1 MDSVK
6 NPTIH
11 DIAEEAGVSP
21 ATVSRVLNNNPNV
34 QADIQERVREI
45 AERLGYEKSKPAT
58 PRSQRKS
65 SIIGLIIPDV
75 LNPFFPLLI
84 KGIENIAKIQG
95 FSIIFCDSENDIE
108 MEEKHVKTL
117 MEEGIEGLIFIP
129 APGTNHL
136 VDELIRQDFPMV
148 FLDRR
153 SKHDS
158 SNFVTC
164 ANKEGAHQ
172 AAKYLYSLGHRN
184 IVYISGPRYLS
195 TEMERFEGFKT
206 ALEEE
211 GVHLQEEFI
220 VHGEHNWSTAYEE
233 VNNLLDRSMTFTAVF
248 ASSDIMA
255 FGAKQA
261 FEDRGL
267 QIPDK
272 ISIIGYDDIPFSSAI
287 SLTTISQPAF
297 EMGRNAMHLLID
309 LIKKRIHPPQH
320 IVLRPSIIIR
330 KSCQKI

>member
-1 MDSVK
+1 MDTGK

-11 DIAEEAGVSP
+11 DIAAQAGVSP
-21 ATVSRVLNNNPNV
+21 ATVSRVLNNNPSV
-34 QADIQERVREI
+34 QPEIQQRVRSI
-45 AERLGYEKSKPAT
+45 ADKLHYAK
-58 PRSQRKS
+58 PRSPGQKGQKKS
-65 SIIGLIIPDV
+65 TIIGLIIPDV

-95 FSIIFCDSENDIE
+95 FSIIFCDSENDSE
-108 MEEKHVKTL
+108 TEEKHVRNL
-117 MEEGIEGLIFIP
+117 LEEGIDGLIFIP

-136 VDELIRQDFPMV
+136 IQELIQEDFPMV
-148 FLDRR
+148 FLDRTA
-153 SKHDS
+153 SHGNT
-158 SNFVTC
+158 NFVTC

-195 TEMERFEGFKT
+195 TENERFEGFKN

-211 GVHLQEEFI
+211 GVQLQKELI
-220 VHGEHNWSTAYEE
+220 LHGEHSWSTTYRE
-233 VNNLLDRSMTFTAVF
+233 VHALLNRNKQFSAVF

-261 FEDRGL
+261 FEDSGL
-267 QIPDK
+267 QIPDDV
-272 ISIIGYDDIPFSSAI
+272 SIIGYDDIPFSSAI

-309 LIKKRIHPPQH
+309 LIKKRVQTPHH

>member
-1 MDSVK
+1 MENTK

-11 DIAEEAGVSP
+11 DIAAEAGVSP
-21 ATVSRVLNNNPNV
+21 ATVSRVLNNNPSV
-34 QADIQERVREI
+34 QADIQERVRNI
-45 AERLGYEKSKPAT
+45 AEKLHYEKSRT
-58 PRSQRKS
+58 PVQKGQKKS
-65 SIIGLIIPDV
+65 TIIGLIIPDV

-108 MEEKHVKTL
+108 TEEKHVKNL

-129 APGTNHL
+129 APGSNHL
-136 VDELIRQDFPMV
+136 IKELIQQDFPMV
-148 FLDRR
+148 FLDRT
-153 SKHDS
+153 STQANT
-158 SNFVTC
+158 NFVTC

-172 AAKYLYSLGHRN
+172 AVKYLYSLGHRN

-195 TEMERFEGFKT
+195 TENERYEGFST

-211 GVHLQEEFI
+211 GVQLQQDLI
-220 VHGEHNWSTAYEE
+220 LHGEHSWSTTYEE
-233 VNNLLDRSMTFTAVF
+233 VNKLLDMNRRFSAVF

-267 QIPDK
+267 QIPDDV
-272 ISIIGYDDIPFSSAI
+272 SIIGYDDIPFSSAI
-287 SLTTISQPAF
+287 ALTTISQPAF

-309 LIKKRIHPPQH
+309 LIKKRVRTPHH

>member
-1 MDSVK
+1 MDNTK

-11 DIAEEAGVSP
+11 DIAAQAGVSP
-21 ATVSRVLNNNPNV
+21 ATVSRVLNNNPSV
-34 QADIQERVREI
+34 QPEIQQRVRSI
-45 AERLGYEKSKPAT
+45 AEKLHYAK
-58 PRSQRKS
+58 PRSPGQKGQKKS
-65 SIIGLIIPDV
+65 TIIGLIIPDV

-108 MEEKHVKTL
+108 TEEKHVRNL
-117 MEEGIEGLIFIP
+117 LEEGIDGLIFIP

-136 VDELIRQDFPMV
+136 IEELIKEDFPLV
-148 FLDRR
+148 FLDRTV
-153 SKHDS
+153 SHGNT
-158 SNFVTC
+158 NFVTC

-172 AAKYLYSLGHRN
+172 AAKYLYSLGHRD

-195 TEMERFEGFKT
+195 TENERFEGFNN

-211 GVHLQEEFI
+211 GVHLKKELI
-220 VHGEHNWSTAYEE
+220 VHGEHSWSTTYQE
-233 VNNLLDRSMTFTAVF
+233 VKELLNRNMQFSAVF

-261 FEDRGL
+261 FEDSGL
-267 QIPDK
+267 QIPGHV
-272 ISIIGYDDIPFSSAI
+272 SIIGYDDIPFSSAI

-309 LIKKRIHPPQH
+309 LIKKRVQTPHH